1 MALGLMDKLA
11 NFLIPM
17 EEDGVTPAPEK
28 QQAPAAVKEAAE
40 PERERERER
49 RPKLTVH
56 SQPAGHLKVCVELPT
71 SFDDVQQYADYL
83 KNNVAVI
90 VNYQE
95 VDEATQVRISDF
107 LNGVC
112 YILGGSVQR
121 VSEQV
126 ILYAYANIEVD
137 KKIFAY
143 SVPTYVRVK
152 NEM

>member
-17 EEDGVTPAPEK
+17 EEEMEAPEK
-28 QQAPAAVKEAAE
+28 AETPVAKEVAVQE
-40 PERERERER
+40 PER
-49 RPKLTVH
+49 RPKLKVH
-56 SQPAGHLKVCVELPT
+56 SQQSGNFKVFVDLPT
-71 SFDDVQQYADYL
+71 SFDDVQNYADYL
-83 KNNVAVI
+83 KSNVAI
-90 VNYQE
+90 IINYQQ
-95 VDEATQVRISDF
+95 VDTDTQQRMCDF

-121 VSEQV
+121 VSEGV
-126 ILYAYANIEVD
+126 ILYAYASIEVD

>member
-17 EEDGVTPAPEK
+17 EEDMVAPEK
-28 QQAPAAVKEAAE
+28 ADTSVAKDLPVQE
-40 PERERERER
+40 PER
-49 RPKLTVH
+49 RPKLKVH
-56 SQPAGHLKVCVELPT
+56 SQQSGHLKVVVDLPV
-71 SFDDVQQYADYL
+71 SFDDVQNYADYL
-83 KNNVAVI
+83 KDNVAII
-90 VNYQE
+90 VNYQQ
-95 VDEATQVRISDF
+95 VDDATQQRMCDF

-112 YILGGSVQR
+112 YVLGGNVQR
-121 VSEQV
+121 ISERV
-126 ILYAYANIEVD
+126 ILYTYASIEVD